1 MAAVRELRYCKT
13 KEFVQSV
20 AKENEISAEEME
32 QRIESEIHAALH
44 RTVLR
49 DDGIEGSLWADISHN
64 GTAPTA
70 YELVEFLAEKVA
82 EYPNRRIIW
91 K

>member
-1 MAAVRELRYCKT
+1 MRYYKT
-13 KEFVQSV
+13 KEVVQIVAKQNGILVEELEQSV
-20 AKENEISAEEME
+20 EE
-32 QRIESEIHAALH
+32 EIHAALH

-49 DDGIEGSLWADISHN
+49 DNGIEGSLWADIFHN

-82 EYPNRRIIW
+82 EYPNRKTIW